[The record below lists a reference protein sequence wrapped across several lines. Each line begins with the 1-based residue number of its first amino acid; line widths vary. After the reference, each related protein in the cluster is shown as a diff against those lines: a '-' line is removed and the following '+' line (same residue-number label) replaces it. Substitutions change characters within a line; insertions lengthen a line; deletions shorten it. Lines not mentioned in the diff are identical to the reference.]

1 MSQRPLTN
9 PKYFPRAVIFPLLI
23 STCLLR
29 KLHSIFST
37 PLLPPISGTVTQ
49 HFLLNIQLSKASA
62 AHFLFPGSCLAKR
75 RTNGLSRFPHQ
86 QPFVCNGC
94 ELTQPQPGKD
104 SPPVCGP
111 TPLNIPHW
119 TYPFEF
125 SVQWRHSILPALL
138 HSLLL
143 VNLFNDQFKHQN
155 NLLLS
160 KGNGIFIFS
169 FNLCFL
175 HHILMSSQS
184 NAKWFFAHLHSKNGL
199 EVNIKRGCF
208 CRAGLR

>member
-1 MSQRPLTN
+1 MSRRPLTN

-62 AHFLFPGSCLAKR
+62 AHFLFPGSCLSKR

-104 SPPVCGP
+104 SPPVCGS
-111 TPLNIPHW
+111 TPLNIPH
-119 TYPFEF
+119 
-125 SVQWRHSILPALL
+125 LPLLNSQCSGGTQSSL
-138 HSLLL
+138 HSCIVYCLLICL
-143 VNLFNDQFKHQN
+143 MINLNIRTIFCFQKEMEFLSF
-155 NLLLS
+155 LL
-160 KGNGIFIFS
+160 IFASYTTF
-169 FNLCFL
+169 
-175 HHILMSSQS
+175 
-184 NAKWFFAHLHSKNGL
+184 
-199 EVNIKRGCF
+199 
-208 CRAGLR
+208 